1 MKAAVL
7 LLSSI
12 ALVPNALADDAKP
25 RSGRLPATCEVVM
38 SPGMKITATTS
49 VGTISVTA
57 ADEMTRAYTWDG
69 ATRAVEMGYR
79 ANRWYGSLGL
89 FNVGAGE
96 HWRDHHGITRCVTE
110 EGQQHFKTIE
120 EALEWIKKRDWYP
133 FVYRND
139 GLMVGWNKFLPRKQL
154 NVEVWQI
161 LIDGKKPKQ
170 LPGSQDGKIVVEN
183 VETETVPLVKAVATD
198 DLNAVRTL
206 LAKGVDPNVKS
217 NLGVPVLL
225 VAVKRE
231 LVPIV
236 EALLKSGADPNV
248 RDVDT
253 DFTPLLMAALG
264 QFDIAKLLLAAGAD
278 VNATIRK
285 ENDLFRGMTPL
296 MLAVDEGSED
306 LIQLLLD
313 KGADVNAKA
322 PNGDTALSLATDSA
336 PKKRQGVIRM
346 LESAATKSAPAAGAP
361 RADRVPADDELVMS
375 PRMRITANTSVG
387 KIAITAVDQETRSYS
402 WDGETF
408 AVERLPAKVRFFA
421 EDALYYKGTGER
433 WRGHHGITH
442 CLTKENNKLF
452 ITLEDAMA
460 WIKEPERATFVYR
473 GDGLIVGWSKAADP
487 KRLTVEV
494 WQILIDG
501 KKPTRLAGNQDD
513 KVVVE
518 TVETETV
525 PLVKAVASS
534 DLKAVTDL
542 LTQGADANVKN
553 SVEMPVLIMAIRR
566 GSAPVVE
573 ALLKHKADPNV
584 RLVDTDLP
592 LLVLVVGLDAPVRA
606 EIAKALIAAGA
617 DLNAASRKRNTE
629 LFGVTPLM
637 VAAADGCD
645 DLVQLFLDKGADI
658 NVKTPEGFTAHSL
671 AKSFGLHKED
681 NQGVI
686 RKLEAAGAKK

>member
-7 LLSSI
+7 FLSSL
-12 ALVPNALADDAKP
+12 ALLPDALADDDQP
-25 RSGRLPATCEVVM
+25 RGGRLPATCEVVM
-38 SPGMKITATTS
+38 SPGMKIIATTS
-49 VGTISVTA
+49 VGTIAVTA
-57 ADEMTRAYTWDG
+57 VDELTRSYTWDG
-69 ATRAVEMGYR
+69 ATRAVEMEPQKSR
-79 ANRWYGSLGL
+79 FFGSLGL
-89 FNVGAGE
+89 FFDGAGV
-96 HWRDHHGITRCVTE
+96 HWREHHGIARCSTE
-110 EGQQHFKTIE
+110 EGQQHFRTVE
-120 EALEWIKKRDWYP
+120 EVMKWIKEPERMKP
-133 FVYRND
+133 VYRDD
-139 GLMVGWNKFLPRKQL
+139 GLMVGWFKDLPRKKL
-154 NVEVWQI
+154 DVHVWQI
-161 LIDGKKPKQ
+161 LINGKKPTR
-170 LPGSQDGKIVVEN
+170 LPGSQNDKIVVETVTMKN
-183 VETETVPLVKAVATD
+183 VPLVEAVANNDLKAVRALMAQD
-198 DLNAVRTL
+198 ADA
-206 LAKGVDPNVKS
+206 NVKS
-217 NLGVPVLL
+217 NVDVPVLF
-225 VAVKRE
+225 VAIRRE
-231 LVPIV
+231 SAPIV
-236 EALLKSGADPNV
+236 EALLKRGADPNV
-248 RDVDT
+248 RDVET
-253 DFTPLLMAALG
+253 DRTPLLEALG
-264 QFDIAKLLLAAGAD
+264 QVDIVKLLLAAGAD
-278 VNATIRK
+278 VNAASRK
-285 ENDLFRGMTPL
+285 GDDLLRGMTPL
-296 MLAVDEGSED
+296 MLAALEGSED

-322 PNGDTALSLATDSA
+322 PDGATALALAKDID
-336 PKKRQGVIRM
+336 PKNHQGLIRK
-346 LESAATKSAPAAGAP
+346 LEAATTKSAPATATQ

-387 KIAITAVDQETRSYS
+387 KIAITAVDQQTRSYS
-402 WDGETF
+402 WDDETF
-408 AVERLPAKVRFFA
+408 SVERLPAKVRFFA

-442 CLTKENNKLF
+442 CLTKESNKLF

-473 GDGLIVGWSKAADP
+473 GDGLMVGWSKAADP

-501 KKPTRLAGNQDD
+501 KKPTRLAGSQDD

-525 PLVKAVASS
+525 PLVKAVASN

-566 GSAPVVE
+566 RSAPVVE

-592 LLVLVVGLDAPVRA
+592 LLVQVVGLDAPVRA
-606 EIAKALIAAGA
+606 EIARALVAAGA

-637 VAAADGCD
+637 VAAANGCD

-658 NVKTPEGFTAHSL
+658 DVKTPEGFTALSL